1 MQVVVR
7 DLWSMYVSLTDLQ
20 PEPWV
25 KPPKHESTDKPSVSK
40 NALKT
45 QEEIQDAIS
54 NPSSD
59 SEASQGMDL
68 SDSESDAD
76 PAELEDTP
84 PDDKKRAASPKKTL
98 KATLPDYI
106 LRRIWLHHTL
116 AILYLACLTMRVPT
130 TICEIRR

>member
-1 MQVVVR
+1 M
-7 DLWSMYVSLTDLQ
+7 
-20 PEPWV
+20 
-25 KPPKHESTDKPSVSK
+25 KPPKDESFDKPSVSK

-59 SEASQGMDL
+59 SEVTQGMDL
-68 SDSESDAD
+68 SDSESYDD
-76 PAELEDTP
+76 GPVDLEDAP
-84 PDDKKRAASPKKTL
+84 EDDKKRAASPKKTL
-98 KATLPDYI
+98 KATQPDYI

-130 TICEIRR
+130 TICEIRRSD